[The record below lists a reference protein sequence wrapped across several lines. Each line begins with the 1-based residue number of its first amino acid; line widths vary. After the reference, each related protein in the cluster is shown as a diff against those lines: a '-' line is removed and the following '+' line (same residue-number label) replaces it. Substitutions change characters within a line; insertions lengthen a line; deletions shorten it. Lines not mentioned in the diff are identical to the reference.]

1 MKHQLN
7 QLKKEELIAAII
19 QYFDGGHLNV
29 AFAYVFGSFIIKEK
43 SFADI
48 DLGICLFNDPDNA
61 LETELNYESEI
72 EKRVQYPIDARI
84 LNGAPNTFVYNVIR
98 TGKLIVD
105 RDPDYR
111 ADVNGQVLKS
121 YFDFA
126 YFRRRYLKDI
136 SHAGV

>member
-1 MKHQLN
+1 MKHHLN
-7 QLKKEELIAAII
+7 QVNKEKLLSAIS
-19 QYFDGGHLNV
+19 QYFDSAHPNI
-29 AFAYVFGSFIIKEK
+29 AFVYVFGSFIKEK

-61 LETELNYESEI
+61 LETELNLEFEI

-111 ADVNGQVLKS
+111 ADFNGQMLKA

-126 YFRRRYLKDI
+126 CFRRRYLKDI
-136 SHAGV
+136 AQ